1 MEIRGDDDDAND
13 TNDANDDDN
22 DDDDDDD
29 DALMVPLSA
38 RPRAV
43 LTIIIITTI
52 NLINSGLTDI
62 RCC

>member
-1 MEIRGDDDDAND
+1 LEIRVDDDDTND
-13 TNDANDDDN
+13 TN
-22 DDDDDDD
+22 DDDDDD

-43 LTIIIITTI
+43 LTIIIIATI

-62 RCC
+62 R